1 MAHDDDEE
9 IQEDDVQSCAASNVE
24 DVPDITESEEE
35 EFRSIVS
42 LDEWGSII
50 SPPADV
56 LCPLK
61 MCAVNQF
68 VQLMQPANDPY
79 ISTSCELVLVFK
91 GTQVPEH
98 FRMMVYAMD
107 CLNKMPSL
115 KGSFVPHTGL
125 TRPLTV
131 VHGKTKTGVKF
142 DVTGIE
148 RVLVSDQSKQDE
160 VTKNF
165 IRTERGI
172 PTFRARCAKTRANK
186 QVQMFAQVNPVEMV
200 WGIVPVEYELQ
211 GVKKRL
217 IFQVLRVIP
226 QPGFHLM
233 DAIRRRFFGKRKDAK
248 PKEERMVA
256 DVCYYLV
263 QILNH
268 EADINYKMGGGWTP
282 QNPNPWTV
290 TQPHQPT
297 SVESM
302 LSPFTVLERIL
313 HHIPGG
319 CTGNVATLCEQ
330 LCVDVSTVNI
340 GGFPAFATPQSAQVV
355 WDMYQ
360 NLHNIYLKKLGCFY
374 KEFGAATEAF
384 ATNDTFTYGFRS
396 VLRLES
402 GNVGANL
409 NRFDLYMQMCFTLG
423 NFLKFSER
431 KEFKDAER
439 FMFPK
444 AVVACLDFFLF
455 NKKSISGHAT
465 DLDKHNFVKAHVGDQ
480 LFGEEVTETKIAAI
494 YRVCSEQS
502 IVDFPKACQSKAAR
516 DSLRKHLHDH
526 IQSNVKADDM
536 AVQLY
541 ENHMTLQLTTT
552 MNGLALDQWMS
563 DRVYFAACLMNQLSS
578 KNSTGPCAGIRK
590 GRMFLLDSCGSHAKL
605 THDECA
611 QSWCVLNAGLC
622 KLNQTVRA
630 NPLNLNLIWAMLNG
644 DVLTFLGLHNE
655 TWRWMMYCVMV
666 ASCYGHL
673 RAVTQDG
680 HAKNEEV
687 PLTAKP
693 NSVGLNEVVVKT
705 VNFCFEGLLSSL
717 LPLSEEERRCLGISK
732 QDRVTRAAVEEASA
746 VGFANG
752 QIVSKP
758 LSSQLMQ
765 AVLFDE
771 ALRSANKELLD
782 GLTTTALPRDS
793 NAGEGTVT
801 KLLKPERGG
810 AFEKG
815 VTRQLPGM
823 GWYVLC
829 FASNTNAMNSVIGE
843 IIGTLA
849 KGAMLVYP
857 PGAPQST
864 GLASS
869 LAVRDKRKR
878 GQATRSAMWT
888 GESMMP
894 TSMEERQHLAYVLS
908 VSCIYARHLGLM
920 NKSGH
925 SDWEIS
931 SPVYSYVDW
940 FKKYFME
947 HFSCMFSAYLGES
960 CDRII
965 KGVIAR
971 AVASCHVCTVIS
983 NFDRENDYSNE
994 DMTFNALYNS
1004 MMAMEASSLTLYWA
1018 NLALLNSI
1026 THVIDSKLIMVNQLI
1041 RWKCRVPVLPIS
1053 YLEYVLQPFD
1063 SFTSGVVGKEYAR
1076 EHAELEKFLTR
1087 ILEVRT
1093 RQQDNPNEP
1102 IRHFQGN
1109 YIQVPGLGT
1118 SADYAH
1124 IESYMLRFCGVN
1136 TGSKNTYLQM
1146 FHEVASKSVDLTGV
1160 LDMTRSMISVK
1171 TLFDNFNMVV
1181 GSACDSQPGGYHH
1194 RGHTYLIRA
1203 VEPED
1208 AKAVVPTGKIWVHI
1222 GQALLLA
1229 SLIGNVELHADN
1241 SIHVGKAIFN
1251 LIAKKTVPQQAVPSM
1266 SLVLETFTFKQ
1277 GEVISDSVSFR
1288 TKRQYFFRPQICYKA
1303 WKSGEIQELNRVI
1316 GNLPLEDTV
1325 HIHAWVQVHTTLVR
1339 KPPQYFYYIP
1349 MRTYRPPELVPGR
1362 IYPLKGE
1369 RGRDGVICLCP
1380 EGYDCAVIRIGQA
1393 EMEVIDLKM
1402 WTKRL
1407 NDLGMQVG
1415 PLVFRM
1421 HAAVEKG
1428 DSIGV
1433 LVPTDPQIPM
1443 DEVRSQRKKIHKGIE
1458 VANFL
1463 RWDGYYAVYFD
1474 DLGEDGKKDPEKEFH
1489 GMHWDETHKNVVVLG
1504 HHIRVSRDDLVEQT
1518 GITSNRIQASYVVGW
1533 LRFPDDCHQVLSDRS
1548 VWVAFR
1554 LASPANLECEDVV
1567 ILELHPSLCK
1577 CVSNLDGAVDY
1588 ILPL

>member
-1 MAHDDDEE
+1 MAHDDEEE
-9 IQEDDVQSCAASNVE
+9 IQEDDAQSCAPSNCEDIPDVSDVE
-24 DVPDITESEEE
+24 ETYFKQPIP
-35 EFRSIVS
+35 

-50 SPPADV
+50 SPPKEIIN
-56 LCPLK
+56 PLR

-68 VQLMQPANDPY
+68 VQLMQPTKDPY

-131 VHGKTKTGVKF
+131 VTGKTKTGVKF
-142 DVTGIE
+142 DVTGVE
-148 RVLVSDQSKQDE
+148 RVLVSDESKQDE
-160 VTKNF
+160 VMTNF
-165 IRTERGI
+165 IQTTNGI

-186 QVQMFAQVNPVEMV
+186 QVQMFAHVNPVEMV

-233 DAIRRRFFGKRKDAK
+233 DAIRRRFFSKRKDAK

-268 EADINYKMGGGWTP
+268 EADINYGMDGGWTP

-319 CTGNVATLCEQ
+319 YTGNAPSGGIEM
-330 LCVDVSTVNI
+330 CVDVSTLNI
-340 GGFPAFATPQSAQVV
+340 GGFPAFATSESAQVV
-355 WDMYQ
+355 WELYQ
-360 NLHNIYLKKLGCFY
+360 KLHGIYLKKLCCFY
-374 KEFGAATEAF
+374 KEFGAANESF
-384 ATNDTFTYGFRS
+384 ATNDTFTHPFRS
-396 VLRLES
+396 VLRGES
-402 GNVGANL
+402 GINL

-423 NFLKFSER
+423 NFMKFSER

-455 NKKSISGHAT
+455 NKKSVSGMAT
-465 DLDKHNFVKAHVGDQ
+465 SEDKCVFVKAHVGDQ
-480 LFGEEVTETKIAAI
+480 LFDDKVTETKIAAI

-526 IQSNVKADDM
+526 VDAKI
-536 AVQLY
+536 AVDEIAVHLY

-578 KNSTGPCAGIRK
+578 NKSTGPCAGIRN
-590 GRMFLLDSCGSHAKL
+590 GRRFLLDGNGPHCKL
-605 THDECA
+605 VHDECA
-611 QSWCVLNAGLC
+611 LSWCVLNAGLC
-622 KLNQTVRA
+622 RLNQTVRA

-680 HAKNEEV
+680 HSKNEEV

-705 VNFCFEGLLSSL
+705 VNFCLEGLLSSL

-908 VSCIYARHLGLM
+908 VGCIYARHLGLM
-920 NKSGH
+920 NKSAH

-931 SPVYSYVDW
+931 SPVYMYVDW

-994 DMTFNALYNS
+994 DMTFSALYNS
-1004 MMAMEASSLTLYWA
+1004 MMAMEASSMTLYWA

-1026 THVIDSKLIMVNQLI
+1026 THVVDSKLVIVNQLI
-1041 RWKCRVPVLPIS
+1041 RWKCQMPVLPVD
-1053 YLEYVLQPFD
+1053 YLELVLQPLD
-1063 SFTSGVVGKEYAR
+1063 ATSVGIITKRYVR
-1076 EHAELEKFLTR
+1076 EHAELGKFLKR
-1087 ILEVRT
+1087 VLEVRA

-1124 IESYMLRFCGVN
+1124 IESYLLRFCGVN
-1136 TGSKNTYLQM
+1136 TGSKQTYMQM

-1160 LDMTRSMISVK
+1160 LDMTRTMISVK
-1171 TLFDNFNMVV
+1171 TLFENFGLEV

-1203 VEPED
+1203 VDPED
-1208 AKAVVPTGKIWVHI
+1208 AKAAVPTGKIWVHI
-1222 GQALLLA
+1222 GQALLIA
-1229 SLIGNVELHADN
+1229 SLTGNVELHADN
-1241 SIHVGKAIFN
+1241 SIHVGKGIFN
-1251 LIAKKTVPQQAVPSM
+1251 LIARKTVPQQAVPSM
-1266 SLVLETFTFKQ
+1266 MLMLETFTFKQ
-1277 GEVISDSVSFR
+1277 GDVIADTLEFK
-1288 TKRQYFFRPQICYKA
+1288 TTRQYFFRPQICYKA
-1303 WKSGEIQELNRVI
+1303 WRCGEIHELNKVI

-1325 HIHAWVQVHTTLVR
+1325 HIHAWVQMHTNIVR
-1339 KPPQYFYYIP
+1339 KPPQSFYYIP
-1349 MRTYRPPELVPGR
+1349 MRTFRSPELVPGR
-1362 IYPLKGE
+1362 IYPLKGAL
-1369 RGRDGVICLCP
+1369 GNDGVICLCP
-1380 EGYDCAVIRIGQA
+1380 GGYDCALIRIGQA
-1393 EMEVIDLKM
+1393 DVEVVALSM

-1407 NDLGMQVG
+1407 NDLCMQVG
-1415 PLVFRM
+1415 PLVYRK
-1421 HAAVEKG
+1421 HAAIEYDGGV
-1428 DSIGV
+1428 GV
-1433 LVPTDPQIPM
+1433 LLSTDPEFPM
-1443 DEVRSQRKKIHKGIE
+1443 DVVRRKCKKIHKDIE
-1458 VANFL
+1458 VTNFL
-1463 RWDGYYAVYFD
+1463 RWDGFYAVYFK
-1474 DLGEDGKKDPEKEFH
+1474 DGNK
-1489 GMHWDETHKNVVVLG
+1489 MACIHWEEVHRNVVVLG
-1504 HHIRVSRDDLVEQT
+1504 HHIRVSRDYLVDQLHIEA
-1518 GITSNRIQASYVVGW
+1518 NRVQASHAVGW
-1533 LRFPDDCHQVLSDRS
+1533 LRFPDDCHTS
-1548 VWVAFR
+1548 VSGVEERNPKSLWVAFR
-1554 LASPANLECEDVV
+1554 LAALGSTECEDVA
-1567 ILELHPSLCK
+1567 ILEVHPSACK
-1577 CVSNLDGAVDY
+1577 CVSNLDDAVDY